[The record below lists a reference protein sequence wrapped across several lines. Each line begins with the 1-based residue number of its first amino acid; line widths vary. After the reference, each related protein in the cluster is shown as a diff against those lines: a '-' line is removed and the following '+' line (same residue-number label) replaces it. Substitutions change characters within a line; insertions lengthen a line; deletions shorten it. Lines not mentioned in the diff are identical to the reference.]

1 MKKRIWI
8 PAVLVLC
15 ALLSVELYRSNRCL
29 SVEVE
34 QIFSD
39 KIREPIRIV
48 QLSDLH
54 NAEFG
59 ADNEELIARVAAQQ
73 PDLILFTGDLVT
85 GRVKETDVAMNLVEE
100 LVKIAPVYVSLGN
113 HEQRHEAIFGSD
125 LTGMLRYRGA
135 KVLEFTYEDITVKG
149 QHLRIGGISGYC
161 VPEIYLDTGEAKVPE
176 CEYLKDFQNTDR
188 CTILMAH
195 IPVSWILNDAIS
207 YWDPDVVFS
216 GHAHGG
222 QIRIP
227 VIGGVFAPDMGLFPG
242 RLEGQFPSGDGTNVL
257 VLSRGLGNS
266 LAVPRLNN
274 PPQILVADL
283 IPG

>member
-207 YWDPDVVFS
+207 YWEADLVFS